1 MWSLSPTLPRR
12 PLGRLDVTAEGVRLI
27 RGAKLK
33 QSLRWDRLQRV
44 EWGELRP
51 PKRRFGRPPKR
62 ERRWPYI
69 RFVGSYS
76 LESIRVTP
84 IDYDIRLPELEQLS
98 VAMAELAQAHAIP
111 VEHRELDL
119 SQLFSS

>member
-1 MWSLSPTLPRR
+1 
-12 PLGRLDVTAEGVRLI
+12 
-27 RGAKLK
+27 
-33 QSLRWDRLQRV
+33 
-44 EWGELRP
+44 
-51 PKRRFGRPPKR
+51 
-62 ERRWPYI
+62 
-69 RFVGSYS
+69 
-76 LESIRVTP
+76 VTP